1 MGLTAIF
8 SPGQGSQT
16 ALPAAADHAHALGLR
31 ARQLPVT
38 GAFHSPM
45 SPGRVLTGLVKR
57 TLRTTELAGA

>member
-16 ALPAAADHAHALGLR
+16 ALPAAADHAHALG
-31 ARQLPVT
+31 
-38 GAFHSPM
+38 
-45 SPGRVLTGLVKR
+45 PGRVLTGFVKR